1 MSDTPTLT
9 SANRKKPMALRF
21 ESPMSAAQLRWL
33 TTGPAI
39 VRSLCFAA
47 EEQRA
52 FMVGALSA
60 TACSHF
66 MTGPCDIMVIIHG
79 DHSMRPA
86 SPARRCAW
94 ACL

>member
-1 MSDTPTLT
+1 MSDTPMLT
-9 SANRKKPMALRF
+9 CANRKKTMALRF

-52 FMVGALSA
+52 FMVGILMSSRAHVTS
-60 TACSHF
+60 
-66 MTGPCDIMVIIHG
+66 
-79 DHSMRPA
+79 
-86 SPARRCAW
+86 W
-94 ACL
+94 